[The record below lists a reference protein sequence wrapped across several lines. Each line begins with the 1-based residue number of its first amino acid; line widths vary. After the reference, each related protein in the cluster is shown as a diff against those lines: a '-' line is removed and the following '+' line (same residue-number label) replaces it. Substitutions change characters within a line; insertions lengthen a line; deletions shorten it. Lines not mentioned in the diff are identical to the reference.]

1 MAGDPLQSKRAKD
14 GYSTVVFTFATTSA
28 SYLQGKLQQN
38 YGGSGS
44 FRKDDGDSS
53 EKVKKEIGL
62 LKTTTLHFFI
72 HFFAVTTRLQGK
84 NV

>member
-1 MAGDPLQSKRAKD
+1 M
-14 GYSTVVFTFATTSA
+14 
-28 SYLQGKLQQN
+28 QGKLQQN